1 MNWGKLPVA
10 AKSLRWSTPPL
21 AIAALTAGGI
31 VLAVAAATT
40 ADAAGRTLVGLAAVV
55 AFAVAALAVRQ
66 RPRLEVLPDGA
77 GLAVT
82 RLSGR
87 RELPRA
93 ALMRVRIVAYPRLG
107 RRVPMLEIDVRD
119 PRGDEQLLI
128 FGRWDLGTDPRT
140 VYDALAVRGLA
151 PDQTPS

>member
-1 MNWGKLPVA
+1 MSGEQP
-10 AKSLRWSTPPL
+10 LRWSTPPL
-21 AIAALTAGGI
+21 AIVALAVGGV

-40 ADAAGRTLVGLAAVV
+40 PDPAGRTLVGLAAAV
-55 AFAVAALAVRQ
+55 ALVVAALAARQ
-66 RPRLEVLPDGA
+66 RPRLEVLPEGA

-82 RLSGR
+82 RLTGR

-93 ALMRVRIVAYPRLG
+93 ALTRVRIVAYPRLG

-119 PRGDEQLLI
+119 TQGDEHLLI

>member
-1 MNWGKLPVA
+1 MSGEQP
-10 AKSLRWSTPPL
+10 LRWSTPPL
-21 AIAALTAGGI
+21 AIVALAVGGV

-40 ADAAGRTLVGLAAVV
+40 PDPAGRTLVGLAAAV
-55 AFAVAALAVRQ
+55 ALVVAALAARQ
-66 RPRLEVLPDGA
+66 RPRLEVLPEGA

-82 RLSGR
+82 RLTGR

-93 ALMRVRIVAYPRLG
+93 ALTRVRIVAYPWLG

-119 PRGDEQLLI
+119 TQGDEQLLI

>member
-1 MNWGKLPVA
+1 MSGEQP
-10 AKSLRWSTPPL
+10 LRWSTPPL
-21 AIAALTAGGI
+21 AIVALAVGGV

-40 ADAAGRTLVGLAAVV
+40 PDPAGRTLVGLAAAV
-55 AFAVAALAVRQ
+55 ALVVAALAARQ
-66 RPRLEVLPDGA
+66 RPRLEVLPEGA

-82 RLSGR
+82 RLTGR

-93 ALMRVRIVAYPRLG
+93 ALTRVRIVAYPRLG

-119 PRGDEQLLI
+119 TQGDEQLLI